1 MIPRFR
7 CVSVV
12 LFALLTAASACLAA
26 EPGYVPHKGGIGG
39 GLGYSR
45 FVEDADYSQDAA
57 GRFSFSGAFRYVLS
71 NRLRWQV
78 SPGFTWSAYAGGSI
92 APYLDPH
99 FPTDVFLG
107 GAPKKEEMLTLVAPV
122 TAQLQLTTRRGWW
135 LYHLGVGPGAYRV
148 WVENHLK
155 VLQDPLSKNRHRGLY
170 PGVTAELGAERFLRG
185 LTTTS
190 VEGVIGGH
198 LIFAERDDQ
207 FPLGFNSNLL
217 PVDLRLCVNY
227 YFDMTRRKKS
237 IEPGV
242 PPKP

>member
-1 MIPRFR
+1 
-7 CVSVV
+7 
-12 LFALLTAASACLAA
+12 
-26 EPGYVPHKGGIGG
+26 
-39 GLGYSR
+39 
-45 FVEDADYSQDAA
+45 
-57 GRFSFSGAFRYVLS
+57 
-71 NRLRWQV
+71 
-78 SPGFTWSAYAGGSI
+78 
-92 APYLDPH
+92 
-99 FPTDVFLG
+99 
-107 GAPKKEEMLTLVAPV
+107 
-122 TAQLQLTTRRGWW
+122 
-135 LYHLGVGPGAYRV
+135 
-148 WVENHLK
+148 